1 MNHDDSGKTR
11 VQLIEELIALR
22 QRVAALEASD
32 LAAQTEASAERLRQ
46 VIQNMPV
53 MMLAYDEARMHIVV
67 WNQEC
72 ERVTGWSAAEVVG
85 DRLAVLR
92 FYPDEAYRHYLYA
105 EWDRLGDD
113 YRDLES
119 EMTCKDGS
127 VRTVAW
133 SNISGRFPVPG
144 WGTWAIGVDVTAR
157 KQAERV
163 LLNARDELE
172 RLVQARTRE
181 LADSNRQLEA
191 EIEDRI
197 QAEEAVR
204 EREERLRQVLE
215 HMPVM
220 MIAYDA
226 KADAIAV
233 WNQECERVSGY
244 SAAEMVGRPA
254 TEINRLLYPDRDYL
268 NQLWK
273 RMKASGDRYRD
284 WEWEWVCKDGTR
296 KTISWSNIS
305 GDYPIPGW
313 ATWAVGIDVTER
325 RKAQKRALELIVE
338 QQRVRFLQQFIGDV
352 SHDLKNPLA
361 SMKFSLGVIQRTAD
375 EAQRQQHLGII
386 DTQVRHLEKVLE
398 DLLNIIRLDRDMAL
412 NDQIADLNPLVDQ
425 IVSAQRGPAAARH
438 QTIAARLDSRS
449 LRVRCEP
456 AKLSQAI
463 TNLVINAINYT
474 PEGGAISLRTLLN
487 GEQAVLEVI
496 DTGIGIEPDI
506 LPHIFKRFFRAD
518 QARSTH
524 TGGMGLGLAIAQ
536 AIVHAHRG
544 TIEVD
549 STPGQGSTFRI
560 RLPLAERDQS

>member
-1 MNHDDSGKTR
+1 MNHDDFSKSE
-11 VQLIEELIALR
+11 VQLIEELDALR
-22 QRVAALEASD
+22 QRIAVLEASD
-32 LAAQTEASAERLRQ
+32 LAVQMETGAERLRK

-53 MMLAYDEARMHIVV
+53 MMLAYDEARDRIVV

-72 ERVTGWSAAEVVG
+72 ERVTGWSAAEVVNKPFA
-85 DRLAVLR
+85 DRLY
-92 FYPDEAYRHYLYA
+92 YPDSNYRHRLLA
-105 EWDRLGDD
+105 EWNRHGDN

-127 VRTVAW
+127 VKTVAW

-144 WGTWAIGVDVTAR
+144 WGTWAIGVDVTVR

-172 RLVQARTRE
+172 RLIQVRTRE

-191 EIEDRI
+191 EIEERI

-220 MIAYDA
+220 MLAYAEDA
-226 KADAIAV
+226 STIVV
-233 WNQECERVSGY
+233 WNRECERVTGY

-254 TEINRLLYPDRDYL
+254 TETNPLIYPDQDYL
-268 NQLWK
+268 DHLWK
-273 RMKASGDRYRD
+273 LWQASGDRYRD
-284 WEWEWVCKDGTR
+284 VEWDWLCKDGTR

-305 GDYPIPGW
+305 ADFPIPGW
-313 ATWAVGIDVTER
+313 ATWGIGVDVTER

-338 QQRVRFLQQFIGDV
+338 QQRVQFLQQFIGDI

-361 SMKFSLGVIQRTAD
+361 SMKFSLGVIARTTN
-375 EAQRQQHLGII
+375 ETQRQQHMDII
-386 DTQVRHLEKVLE
+386 DTQIRHLEKVLE
-398 DLLNIIRLDRDMAL
+398 DLLNIVRLDRDMAL
-412 NDQIADLNPLVDQ
+412 TWQIADLNPLVEQ
-425 IVSAQRGPAAARH
+425 IASQQRASANQK
-438 QTIAARLDSRS
+438 QQSVTIRLAPQP
-449 LRVRCEP
+449 LWVRCDP

-463 TNLVINAINYT
+463 ANLVINAINYT
-474 PEGGAISLRTLLN
+474 PEGGVITLCSIQED
-487 GEQAVLEVI
+487 EQAVLEVI

-560 RLPLAERDQS
+560 RLPLARE